1 MGSSGPHCTDPP
13 AGVHLIWGSALGVW
27 VAGAGVGSEWT
38 RHSEEAINRGRAR
51 VMTQWVEWSTI
62 KYNGIQ
68 QLGEGELCACAPVFA
83 GTHVTVWSRQVWLS
97 KRSWARPSVKGRD

>member
-1 MGSSGPHCTDPP
+1 M
-13 AGVHLIWGSALGVW
+13 
-27 VAGAGVGSEWT
+27 GSEWT
-38 RHSEEAINRGRAR
+38 RHSEEVINRGRAR
-51 VMTQWVEWSTI
+51 VMTQWVEGSTI

-97 KRSWARPSVKGRD
+97 KRSWASPSVKGRD